1 MGFRVTRARAV
12 LLVLLSL
19 GLTLALGLGLPEALK
34 LLFRFLGF
42 PSDSVSH
49 GIVLLYLVFMLWVAM
64 PTVPRGT
71 LPVEGK
77 EVLITGCDTGF
88 GFALAKHLHKLGFT
102 VFAGCLLKP
111 FVYFQDKNGNGAEE
125 LQGMQ
130 SDRMHVFQLN
140 VCNEEEVGKALEFV
154 KQRLENTEKGLWGV
168 VNNAGISTFG
178 DVEFTT
184 LDKYKEVMDVN
195 LWGTVRITKAFLPLI
210 RRAKGRVVCVGS
222 TLGRMCK
229 PSRSCYS
236 ISKIGIEAFTG
247 CLRQEMYQWG
257 VKVINIEAGNFIAAT
272 ELFTKEGVERRGE
285 EMWEE
290 ASDILRAD
298 YGKTPLVQQVT
309 RMKSIVGCGAKEKT
323 DVLNAITDALRSKYP
338 YTRYILTDT
347 YSWIEFQIMSLLPTA
362 IADWIYIS

>member
-1 MGFRVTRARAV
+1 MSLNISSGQQISDVSKLSKALHGKREITGRVI
-12 LLVLLSL
+12 LN
-19 GLTLALGLGLPEALK
+19 
-34 LLFRFLGF
+34 
-42 PSDSVSH
+42 
-49 GIVLLYLVFMLWVAM
+49 GISETAEFVMDYIQNVAYYKE
-64 PTVPRGT
+64 
-71 LPVEGK
+71 VEGK

-88 GFALAKHLHKLGFT
+88 GFALAKHLHELGFT
-102 VFAGCLLKP
+102 VFAGCLLK
-111 FVYFQDKNGNGAEE
+111 DTNGNGAEE

-140 VCNEEEVGKALEFV
+140 VCHEGEVAKAVEFV
-154 KQRLENTEKGLWGV
+154 KQHLKNPEKGLWGV

-195 LWGTVRITKAFLPLI
+195 LWGTVRITKSFLPLI

-236 ISKIGIEAFTG
+236 ISKIGVEAFTG

-272 ELFTKEGVERRGE
+272 ELFTKEGVERRGD

-290 ASDILRAD
+290 ASDIVRAD
-298 YGKTPLVQQVT
+298 YGKTPLVHQVT
-309 RMKSIVGCGAKEKT
+309 RMKSIVVCGAKQTT

-338 YTRYILTDT
+338 YTHYTLADT
-347 YSWIEFQIMSLLPTA
+347 YSWIEFQIMAHLPTA

>member
-1 MGFRVTRARAV
+1 MGFRVTCARAV

-19 GLTLALGLGLPEALK
+19 GLTLALGFALPEALK
-34 LLFRFLGF
+34 LIFRILGF
-42 PSDSVSH
+42 PSDSVTH
-49 GIVLLYLVFMLWVAM
+49 GIVLLYVVFVLWLAM
-64 PTVPRGT
+64 PAIPRGS

-102 VFAGCLLKP
+102 VFAGCLLK
-111 FVYFQDKNGNGAEE
+111 DKNGNGAEE

-140 VCNEEEVGKALEFV
+140 VCNEEEVAKAVEFV
-154 KQRLENTEKGLWGV
+154 KQHQENPEKGLWGV

-195 LWGTVRITKAFLPLI
+195 LWGTVRITKAFSPLI
-210 RRAKGRVVCVGS
+210 RQAKGRVVCVGS

-236 ISKIGIEAFTG
+236 ISKIGVEAFTG

-272 ELFTKEGVERRGE
+272 ELFTKEGVEKRGE

-290 ASDILRAD
+290 ASDLVRAD
-298 YGKTPLVQQVT
+298 YRKTHLVHQVT
-309 RMKSIVGCGAKEKT
+309 RMKSIVGCGTKETT
-323 DVLNAITDALRSKYP
+323 DVLNAITDALRSKFP
-338 YTRYILTDT
+338 YTRYTLADT
-347 YSWIEFQIMSLLPTA
+347 YSWIEFQIMSHLPTA

>member
-1 MGFRVTRARAV
+1 MGFRVTCARAV

-19 GLTLALGLGLPEALK
+19 GLTLALGFALPEALK
-34 LLFRFLGF
+34 LIFRILGF
-42 PSDSVSH
+42 PSDSVTH
-49 GIVLLYLVFMLWVAM
+49 GIVLLYVVFVLWLAM
-64 PTVPRGT
+64 PAIPRGS
-71 LPVEGK
+71 LP
-77 EVLITGCDTGF
+77 
-88 GFALAKHLHKLGFT
+88 
-102 VFAGCLLKP
+102 
-111 FVYFQDKNGNGAEE
+111 DKNGNGAEE

-140 VCNEEEVGKALEFV
+140 VCNEEEVAKAVEFV
-154 KQRLENTEKGLWGV
+154 KQHQENPEKGLWGV

-195 LWGTVRITKAFLPLI
+195 LWGTVRITKAFSPLI
-210 RRAKGRVVCVGS
+210 RQAKGRVVCVGS

-236 ISKIGIEAFTG
+236 ISKIGVEAFTG

-272 ELFTKEGVERRGE
+272 ELFTKEGVEKRGE

-290 ASDILRAD
+290 ASDLVRAD
-298 YGKTPLVQQVT
+298 YRKTHLVHQVT
-309 RMKSIVGCGAKEKT
+309 RMKSIVGCGTKETT
-323 DVLNAITDALRSKYP
+323 DVLNAITDALRSKFP
-338 YTRYILTDT
+338 YTRYTLADT
-347 YSWIEFQIMSLLPTA
+347 YSWIEFQIMSHLPTA